1 MHKSS
6 PKDNVPK
13 RVEID
18 DGLHAIA
25 ESQCPKYLSV
35 TGFINLILDQGL
47 EVRVDS
53 GCTIPAY
60 RVGAGPQVQ
69 ENRQSSLQQPSL
81 PTDQATSAP
90 SEAVRSS
97 TKKADRVVPQCVYHH
112 TGLIEEFWKV
122 KKGGKSETAWKLLM
136 TELEKIQDAYGDKRV
151 DEQLRLAINGKWA
164 SVSLR
169 NLQRF
174 ENNTKSPNSGF
185 DFEAINGM
193 SI

>member
-1 MHKSS
+1 M
-6 PKDNVPK
+6 
-13 RVEID
+13 
-18 DGLHAIA
+18 
-25 ESQCPKYLSV
+25 
-35 TGFINLILDQGL
+35 
-47 EVRVDS
+47 
-53 GCTIPAY
+53 
-60 RVGAGPQVQ
+60 
-69 ENRQSSLQQPSL
+69 L